1 LTPVLTYLVVEI
13 ITNEKFSFFLS
24 KSDEFS
30 LFYYEKELKNEE
42 MNAYNLCRNKIYYK
56 LKLRNRDMN
65 ENGNL
70 GFLIWRSAYF
80 R

>member
-1 LTPVLTYLVVEI
+1 VESVD
-13 ITNEKFSFFLS
+13 TSFNLFSGRNHHQRKVLS

-42 MNAYNLCRNKIYYK
+42 MNAYSLCRNKIYYK